1 MDGWFESAGWIGCA
15 SLVELVSKF
24 GGWFVCWIA
33 GFLRYNRITKSTN
46 PYFPTRPT
54 D

>member
-24 GGWFVCWIA
+24 WWLVCLLDRWV
-33 GFLRYNRITKSTN
+33 S
-46 PYFPTRPT
+46 
-54 D
+54 